1 MLHTYRAVLIG
12 NRLKWIGDM
21 PEYESKRPM
30 NVQVR
35 FLEERAL
42 PREVSRGREMAEI
55 LEQLAQSG
63 TFAQITDPVSWQREV
78 RKDRPL
84 PGRED

>member
-1 MLHTYRAVLIG
+1 MLQTYQAVLIG
-12 NRLKWIGDM
+12 NRLKWIGDV
-21 PEYESKRPM
+21 PEYENKRPID
-30 NVQVR
+30 VHVR
-35 FLEERAL
+35 FLEERVLLRDA
-42 PREVSRGREMAEI
+42 SRGRQMAEI

-63 TFAQITDPVSWQREV
+63 TLAQITDPASWQQEV

>member
-12 NRLKWIGDM
+12 NRLKWIGDV
-21 PEYESKRPM
+21 PEYEGKRPL

-35 FLEERAL
+35 FLEEHAL
-42 PREVSRGREMAEI
+42 SREMSRGRVMAKI

-63 TFAQITDPVSWQREV
+63 TFAQITDPISWQREI

>member
-12 NRLKWIGDM
+12 NRLKWIGDV
-21 PEYESKRPM
+21 PKYESKRPID
-30 NVQVR
+30 VHVH
-35 FLEERAL
+35 FLEERVLLRDA
-42 PREVSRGREMAEI
+42 SRGREMAEI

-63 TFAQITDPVSWQREV
+63 TFAQITDPVSWQQEV